1 MNSALFFLLLGASTV
16 AASIGGVHQ
25 FAGLRSGYQRTGGR
39 PMPLVPALLIS
50 IGPVLLH
57 AAMIVLLLTRGRR

>member
-1 MNSALFFLLLGASTV
+1 MNSALFFILLGASTV

-25 FAGLRSGYQRTGGR
+25 FTGLRGGPR
-39 PMPLVPALLIS
+39 RMPLVTALLIS

>member
-25 FAGLRSGYQRTGGR
+25 FAGLRCGDRNGR
-39 PMPLVPALLIS
+39 GRMPLVPSLLIS

-57 AAMIVLLLTRGRR
+57 AAMIVLILTRGRR

>member
-16 AASIGGVHQ
+16 AASVGCVHQ
-25 FAGLRSGYQRTGGR
+25 FAGLRGGQRR
-39 PMPLVPALLIS
+39 MPLLPALLIS

>member
-1 MNSALFFLLLGASTV
+1 MNSALFFLLLGASTT
-16 AASIGGVHQ
+16 AASFGSVYL
-25 FAGLRSGYQRTGGR
+25 FSGLRGGQR